1 MFPFKDKPN
10 LKAQSLVVYHIKCLD
25 CEADYIGKTSC
36 ILNKRVEQHQ
46 LKSSSIGEHIQ
57 KTGHS
62 IDHDNIVILDR
73 ASNDQKLVWKE
84 MLYIRKLK
92 PTLNI
97 QLNAELHTYIIP
109 KARGINDKISDIE
122 NYVKKFVPHK
132 NITN

>member
-1 MFPFKDKPN
+1 MLPI
-10 LKAQSLVVYHIKCLD
+10 SLG
-25 CEADYIGKTSC
+25 A
-36 ILNKRVEQHQ
+36 LNATLSLMSLHD
-46 LKSSSIGEHIQ
+46 SS
-57 KTGHS
+57 TRF
-62 IDHDNIVILDR
+62 D
-73 ASNDQKLVWKE
+73 DQKLVWKE

>member
-1 MFPFKDKPN
+1 
-10 LKAQSLVVYHIKCLD
+10 
-25 CEADYIGKTSC
+25 
-36 ILNKRVEQHQ
+36 
-46 LKSSSIGEHIQ
+46 
-57 KTGHS
+57 
-62 IDHDNIVILDR
+62 
-73 ASNDQKLVWKE
+73 

-132 NITN
+132 NITNWNQQHNIIINSFVIIHIRTLKLIYYLFMHISIQLTV